1 MTPRDT
7 SSNHN
12 QQHDVVYVPP
22 QERKRTRRALLV
34 VVLIFGLLFGGLVGG
49 AAWLSAK
56 LDDIRTLGDPFQG
69 VTEVNNGEPRPS
81 HPESDTS
88 KPINFLMLGTDSRI
102 SAGDPSQWVKGAQ
115 RTDAF
120 MILQIAGDRE
130 SVNVIS
136 IPRDSWVEIPGY
148 GKQKINAAFSY
159 GGPTLTIAT
168 VEQLTGI
175 PIDHVAVVDF
185 TSFSALTDVLG
196 GVTMTTSTEGTQ
208 TYDGEAALAFVRE
221 RKNLPGGDFDRVRR
235 QQLWMKSVA
244 DKVLTRETLS
254 NPANLL
260 SLYNTVSPY
269 VAVDEA
275 FSLSTILDLGM
286 DFKAF
291 QDADFNF
298 LTAPNNGTATSADG
312 QSIVVLDEANFG
324 LLAQAFIEDRA
335 EDFIKNNSDSLETLN
350 SGEVR

>member
-1 MTPRDT
+1 
-7 SSNHN
+7 
-12 QQHDVVYVPP
+12 
-22 QERKRTRRALLV
+22 
-34 VVLIFGLLFGGLVGG
+34 
-49 AAWLSAK
+49 
-56 LDDIRTLGDPFQG
+56 
-69 VTEVNNGEPRPS
+69 
-81 HPESDTS
+81 
-88 KPINFLMLGTDSRI
+88 
-102 SAGDPSQWVKGAQ
+102 
-115 RTDAF
+115 

-136 IPRDSWVEIPGY
+136 IPRDSWVDIPGY

-185 TSFSALTDVLG
+185 TSFSALTDALG

-235 QQLWMKSVA
+235 QQLWMKTVA

-275 FSLSTILDLGM
+275 FSLSTILDLGT
-286 DFKAF
+286 DFKAL
-291 QDADFNF
+291 QNADFNF
-298 LTAPNNGTATSADG
+298 LT
-312 QSIVVLDEANFG
+312 
-324 LLAQAFIEDRA
+324 
-335 EDFIKNNSDSLETLN
+335 
-350 SGEVR
+350 